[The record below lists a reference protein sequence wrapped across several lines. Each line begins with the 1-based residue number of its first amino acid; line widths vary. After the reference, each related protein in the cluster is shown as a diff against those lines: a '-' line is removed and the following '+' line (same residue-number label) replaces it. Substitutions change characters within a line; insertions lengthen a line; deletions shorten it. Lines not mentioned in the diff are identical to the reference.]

1 MSWLTRFRNALRPE
15 PLETELEDEFQ
26 EHLEQRAKRLETK
39 GLSPEEARREAAL
52 RFGNSTLIRER
63 SRDIRLWLGLET
75 GLQDLRYGWR
85 ALRRNPVFAITAIL
99 SLSLA
104 IGANTAIY
112 SVVDAAILR
121 KLPVP
126 DPDSLIYLATPP
138 IQQPGSETSDE
149 NTSFNYPVFNSF
161 REAAGDSARLAGVGF
176 PGRAEISDSAPG
188 APIEK
193 VTRAYVSG
201 EFFQVFGVTPAL
213 GRLFTA
219 AEDKVP
225 GGHPVMVLSYDFWQR
240 RFHGD
245 PGVINRTLLHDKT
258 LYTIVG
264 VAREGFFGNEPSRF
278 VDIWVPTMMY
288 QKEAFTNDR
297 WQWMRITGRL
307 GPGTTREQLAARF
320 QPVLSQSNENRLKR
334 MTTVPDVVRKQ
345 ILEMKIFVQSGAR
358 GVSTFRRT
366 FARPLWVVL
375 CVAAAILLIA
385 CANVA
390 SLLLARASARAA
402 EMAMRISLG
411 AARLR
416 LVRQLLTE
424 SLMLAGLAG
433 VAGWLIA
440 RLAAPAVVA
449 MLATPGDPYRFAL
462 EMDSR
467 VLLFCALISA
477 LATLLFGML
486 PAWQASGTQPMQVLR
501 GAASHGGRLR
511 LGRLFVS
518 VQVAF
523 AFCLVMAG
531 ACFLFSLRNL
541 RAVDAGFD
549 PHQLALFSISNEVP
563 AQEKAPKSN
572 LMIQMRDR
580 MAALSGV
587 QAAAVA
593 PWVVLEGSTWTD
605 QIFLP
610 GKSPSD
616 REEIFYP
623 VSSGYINTMRMRM
636 LAGRDF
642 TPREANNDPVVATV
656 VNMAFV
662 RRYFNSEDPEAALD
676 KSFQRSSQPSM
687 VTHRI
692 VGVVSDSH
700 YSSLRKAPV
709 PIVYMPAEGSSY
721 YTLHV
726 RSNLDLPSLTRLV
739 EREAAAVGS
748 GTRLREVTTLDTL
761 VGNTLLRERLLA
773 VIGGTFALLG
783 LVLAAIGLFGLLNY
797 SVARRTRE
805 IGIRSA
811 LGAQRGEIVMLVGK
825 DLAGM
830 VGGGLLTGLVA
841 SLGLMTLVR
850 SLLFGIRTVDPLVIG
865 SATAVFSLVALMAGA
880 FPAGRAAAVDPVVA
894 LRGE

>member
-1 MSWLTRFRNALRPE
+1 MSWLSRFRNALRPE
-15 PLETELEDEFQ
+15 PLEAELDDEFQ
-26 EHLEQRAKRLETK
+26 EHLEQRAKRLEAK
-39 GLSPEEARREAAL
+39 GLAPEEARRQAAL

-63 SRDIRLWLGLET
+63 SRDIRLWMGLET

-126 DPDSLIYLATPP
+126 DPDSLIYLATTPV
-138 IQQPGSETSDE
+138 QQPGSEPRDE
-149 NTSFNYPVFNSF
+149 NVSFSYPLFTSF
-161 REAAGDSARLAGVGF
+161 REVAGDSARLAVAGY
-176 PGRAEISDSAPG
+176 PGRAEVKESTPG

-201 EFFQVFGVTPAL
+201 EFFQVFGVVPAL

-225 GGHPVMVLSYDFWQR
+225 GGHPVMVLSHDYWQR

-245 PGVINRTLLHDKT
+245 PGVLGRTLVYDKM
-258 LYTIVG
+258 LYTIIG
-264 VAREGFFGNEPSRF
+264 VAQESFFGNEPSRF
-278 VDIWVPTMMY
+278 VDIWVPAMMY
-288 QKEAFTNDR
+288 SKDAFTNDG
-297 WQWMRITGRL
+297 WQWMRIVGRL
-307 GPGTTREQLAARF
+307 GPGTTRQQLAARF
-320 QPVLSQSNENRLKR
+320 QPVLSQSNANRLKKFA
-334 MTTVPDVVRKQ
+334 TAPAVLVKQ
-345 ILEMKIFVQSGAR
+345 VLEMKIFVQSGAR
-358 GVSTFRRT
+358 GVSSFRNT
-366 FARPLWVVL
+366 FARPLWIVL
-375 CVAAAILLIA
+375 CVATAILLIA

-440 RLAAPAVVA
+440 RLAAPAVVSL
-449 MLATPGDPYRFAL
+449 LATSGDPYRFVLAL
-462 EMDSR
+462 DSR
-467 VLLFCALISA
+467 VLFFCAAISA
-477 LATLLFGML
+477 VATLLFGML
-486 PAWQASGTQPMQVLR
+486 PAWHASGTQPMQVLR
-501 GAASHGGRLR
+501 GVASHGGRLR

-518 VQVAF
+518 IQVAF

-531 ACFLFSLRNL
+531 ACFLFSLKNL
-541 RAVDAGFD
+541 RAVDTGFD
-549 PHQLALFSISNEVP
+549 PHQLALFSISNELPDKDPRRLDLLLQVR
-563 AQEKAPKSN
+563 N
-572 LMIQMRDR
+572 RV
-580 MAALSGV
+580 AALPGV

-593 PWVVLEGSTWTD
+593 PWAVLEGSTWTD

-610 GKSPSD
+610 GKPPSE

-623 VSSGYINTMRMRM
+623 VSSGYFPTMRMRM

-642 TPREANNDPVVATV
+642 APRETQEDPVIATV

-662 RRYFNSEDPEAALD
+662 RMYFNSEDPAAALD
-676 KSFQRSSQPSM
+676 KTFQRSSRPRM
-687 VTHRI
+687 VNHRI
-692 VGVVSDSH
+692 VGVVADSL
-700 YSSLRKAPV
+700 YSSLRKAPA
-709 PIVYMPAEGSSY
+709 PMVYMPLNGDRYFS
-721 YTLHV
+721 LHV
-726 RSNLDLPSLTRLV
+726 RSGLDLPSLTRLV

-748 GTRLREVTTLDTL
+748 GTRLREVTTLETL
-761 VGNTLLRERLLA
+761 IGNTLLRERLLA

-841 SLGLMTLVR
+841 SLGLITLVR
-850 SLLFGIRTVDPLVIG
+850 SLLFGIRAIDPLVIG
-865 SATAVFSLVALMAGA
+865 SATAVFALVALMAGA

-894 LRGE
+894 LRSE